1 MTLKQTRK
9 GLGLTLQQAADA
21 VGLTR
26 EGVRLAENGDAPKA
40 AISLNKFY
48 RSQIA
53 RRVRQQMKSGDAT
66 ITFKFFKRGES
77 VVCSFK
83 SIRPFVLT
91 DKVIDALLDGFVDG
105 NAQSAEIE
113 F

>member
-1 MTLKQTRK
+1 MNLKQTRK
-9 GLGLTLQQAADA
+9 GLGLTLQDAADA

-40 AISLNKFY
+40 ALSLNKFY

-53 RRVRQQMKSGDAT
+53 RRVRQQMKSDAT
-66 ITFKFFKRGES
+66 IEFKFVRRGPH
-77 VVCSFK
+77 VVCKFTSAT
-83 SIRPFVLT
+83 PFVLT
-91 DKVIDALLDGFVDG
+91 DKVVDALLDGFAEG
-105 NAQSAEIE
+105 NSQAAEIE